1 MLSASVLKK
10 CCFIMARYMDRHI
23 ILSKIIFERTLR
35 VELLLKNHKVKA
47 VFKGRPVTVTV
58 SKRPIGTL

>member
-1 MLSASVLKK
+1 
-10 CCFIMARYMDRHI
+10 MARYMDRHI